1 MHIKLSQTEQKYDN
15 PYNPIREV
23 SVIKLMKLIGNMLL
37 LAGPFALL
45 AAGCAQRPYGM
56 GGGNWGHMMN
66 YGPGG
71 IFMWLLIILVVA
83 VVVYFIFARS
93 RSDSLPPSRQD
104 TPLDILKKR
113 HAKGEITREE
123 FEQLKKDLED

>member
-1 MHIKLSQTEQKYDN
+1 
-15 PYNPIREV
+15 
-23 SVIKLMKLIGNMLL
+23 MKLIGNMLL
-37 LAGPFALL
+37 LAGSFALL
-45 AAGCAQRPYGM
+45 AAGCTHRPYGM
-56 GGGNWGHMMN
+56 PGRDWGHMMN

-83 VVVYFIFARS
+83 VVVYFVFARS
-93 RSDSLPPSRQD
+93 RSDSFPPSRQE

-113 HAKGEITREE
+113 YAKGEITREE